1 MKQDDFE
8 RLKSVCEKEG
18 FEISTYRESDD
29 NGTLI
34 HIKPKDIWEGVEFAE
49 CVDIACDTP
58 ELKMGRLYKIKLI
71 YGNYVQLIGLDFSF
85 GKQLFKPSTESAYV
99 EQLKKEAFER
109 FGDIKEGDRFDRT
122 SVNPIWGNKELA
134 KLIDGTFYLQYDKI
148 LDRLFYGN
156 LCVYEK
162 GKWATKLPKRIEV
175 KWQWNTYRK
184 QVFYNFY
191 SDFSYML
198 VTKNDDEK
206 LVEIGDFLSSQ
217 LEKYLNNEIQD

>member
-99 EQLKKEAFER
+99 DQLKKEAFER
-109 FGDIKEGDRFDRT
+109 FGEINEGDRFDRT

-134 KLIDGTFYLQYDKI
+134 KLIDGIFYLQYDKI

-162 GKWATKLPKRIEV
+162 GKWATKLPKKV
-175 KWQWNTYRK
+175 K
-184 QVFYNFY
+184 VEF
-191 SDFSYML
+191 SDFNFG
-198 VTKNDDEK
+198 VETGRIP
-206 LVEIGDFLSSQ
+206 LVEFNFRMNPIGDLNKAGKFLASQ